1 MSVTIRQLAKHVKFR
16 PPERV
21 ALSEL
26 LMLDGG
32 ATVSVRAA
40 PFSLMTQNMALV
52 VAPAGYVGTNRDGVV
67 AEIISQI
74 RSFAPDVVGLCEVFK
89 DSEREHI
96 AGSLSDIY
104 PHFADATDS
113 EDLDSDGGQLVL
125 SKAPMS
131 QVHHLVFDAGVGGDA
146 WANKGVIHVRVHPA
160 SSPSACDV
168 FYSHTQSTY
177 STDLRTAD
185 EDHREALLS
194 QLLEMR
200 AFIEILSDPA
210 IPAFIMGDLNIA
222 GNVPEDLDELITRL
236 GDPVD
241 LWLSAGNTPA
251 SGFTIDQPQ
260 ADKATNF
267 YEDDED
273 NDHEKQRLDYIL
285 MKAGSKFIPIVRSIE
300 VKKFRHAG
308 RFISDHFGLHA
319 RFEELVEVRR

>member
-1 MSVTIRQLAKHVKFR
+1 MKFDPPDDIVLSDLLGLHGNATI
-16 PPERV
+16 
-21 ALSEL
+21 
-26 LMLDGG
+26 
-32 ATVSVRAA
+32 SVRAA

-52 VAPAGYVGTNRDGVV
+52 VFPAGYVGTNRDGAL

-74 RSFAPDVVGLCEVFK
+74 RSLVPDVVGLCEVFS
-89 DSEREHI
+89 DGERDHLV
-96 AGSLSDIY
+96 AKLKDIY

-113 EDLDSDGGQLVL
+113 EDMDSDGGQLVL
-125 SKAPMS
+125 SKAPIS
-131 QVHHLVFDAGVGGDA
+131 QVHHLVFEAGVGDDA
-146 WANKGVIHVRVHPA
+146 WANKGVIHIRVHPPD
-160 SSPSACDV
+160 SPSAFDV

-177 STDLRTAD
+177 SRDLRTAD
-185 EDHREALLS
+185 EDHREALLT

-200 AFIEILSDPA
+200 AFIQIHSDRA

-222 GNVPEDLDELITRL
+222 GNVPEDLDQLITRL

-267 YEDDED
+267 YEDDDD

-300 VKKFRHAG
+300 VKKFRHSG

-319 RFEELVEVRR
+319 RFEELVEVQD